1 MIPPIANKVLQDV
14 IITKM
19 DELNLRSITSFL
31 EKVLQF
37 HETLKVRFGVMLVGP
52 TMSGKSSCLKVL
64 MESYI

>member
-19 DELNLRSITSFL
+19 DELNLCSIPSFL
-31 EKVLQF
+31 EKVLEF
-37 HETLKVRFGVMLVGP
+37 HETLIVRFGVMLVGP
-52 TMSGKSSCLKVL
+52 TMSGKSSCLKGL